1 MCFLRKPSK
10 RYERR
15 TSSVQS
21 VEKGELLCVIDNNN
35 NNDVMCVLTIYTLL
49 FSAVS

>member
-1 MCFLRKPSK
+1 MFFLRKPSK

-21 VEKGELLCVIDNNN
+21 VEKGELLSVIDNNDN
-35 NNDVMCVLTIYTLL
+35 NVM
-49 FSAVS
+49 

>member
-1 MCFLRKPSK
+1 MIMCFLRKPSK

-21 VEKGELLCVIDNNN
+21 VEKGELLCIIDD
-35 NNDVMCVLTIYTLL
+35 NNDVM
-49 FSAVS
+49 